1 MFDRIVGQE
10 NVKKVLASM
19 LETGKIPHAL
29 LFAGPYGAGKGETAL
44 EFARMLLC
52 TNGPLSGCT
61 SCSACIRSS
70 RIEHPDLHLLFPF
83 RSRPVKD
90 DGEWYEDIQKHRK
103 LIREGY
109 QPVEYEKNRQIVI
122 DLVSEVQERLMESSF
137 EGGRRVCI
145 IFQADR
151 LNDKTGNMLLK
162 ILEEPPDDVHFILTT
177 ERISSVLPTIVS
189 RASVL
194 RFRRLKEK
202 EIEEYLKNFPDLTA
216 EQMKSCALFGEGS
229 IKTAKA
235 FAFQNKEDGRTK
247 SYEIYRNVA
256 LGGPDAVTANAA
268 PFLWSREVRDAEEI
282 INGFAL
288 CTRSVLELK
297 SGICKNE
304 NVLPQSMREL
314 ADATNLAS
322 LHRLSGRLENAI
334 EMLGRN
340 VNISNV
346 MTKLLYEIHD
356 TYR

>member
-29 LFAGPYGAGKGETAL
+29 LFAGPYGAGKGEMAL

-70 RIEHPDLHLLFPF
+70 RIVHPDLHLLFPF
-83 RSRPVKD
+83 RRKPEKD
-90 DGEWYEDIQKHRK
+90 DGEWFEKFLEHRQF
-103 LIREGY
+103 IREGY
-109 QPVEYEKNRQIVI
+109 YPVEYEKNREIVI
-122 DLVSEVQERLMESSF
+122 GLVSEVQERLLESSF

-145 IFQADR
+145 ILQADR
-151 LNDKTGNMLLK
+151 LNPKTGNMLLK

-177 ERISSVLPTIVS
+177 ERVSSMLPTIVS
-189 RASVL
+189 RASVI
-194 RFRRLKEK
+194 RFRRLTGK
-202 EIEEYLKNFPDLTA
+202 EIEEYLKNYPELTS
-216 EQMKSCALFGEGS
+216 ERRKSCALFSEGS

-235 FAFQNKEDGRTK
+235 FAFQSKEDARTK
-247 SYEIYRNVA
+247 SFEIYRNVA
-256 LGGPDAVTANAA
+256 LGGPDAVTANVA
-268 PFLWSREVRDAEEI
+268 PFLWSREVLDAEEI
-282 INGFAL
+282 IDGFAL

-304 NVLPQSMREL
+304 NEHPQYFREL
-314 ADATNLAS
+314 ADATNLTS
-322 LHRLSGRLENAI
+322 LHRLSARLENGL

-340 VNISNV
+340 VNISMV